1 MTIHNIKSKSI
12 VAGLVV
18 TAAALFYGT
27 PLHAESW
34 SYAEA
39 AKPYAGTTIR
49 VLDEI
54 TPLQETMRKLVPDF
68 TEETGILV
76 EYELLS
82 HGDVINRGQADLFS
96 GRGYYDAVM
105 LHGLQMGP
113 LLAAKAL
120 KSIDELMANELLTNP
135 NLDLDDLIEPAN
147 TSLVDYAGKQ
157 YGFLTWNYNQV
168 YWARADLLNNADEQ
182 TAFKAQ
188 YGYPLAPA
196 ETMQQMRDIAE
207 FFTRKSGETL
217 AGEPLLND
225 FYGIVLEGIPGGTTF
240 TTVWE
245 VFMKN
250 WGGGVFDSEG
260 RPNLDTPENIAGL
273 TFWADLWKF
282 SPPGQAEY
290 SLIDVPTVMG
300 NGIAAQ
306 TIAFSDFVLGVDKPG
321 GGAYAGKFVY
331 GGIPVNAENPEARS
345 AGGEPSLMA
354 LSIHSKNQEATYLFM
369 QWMIDK
375 NTQAKLMETGAGG
388 VPIRRSSFDLDVMSE
403 PTRLSLYNAMATSL
417 QYVRAKPKAP
427 NFFEI
432 DSTMAPL
439 VQQVGIGQITAEE
452 ALKDGQRKVLSIC
465 SDCLLPE

>member
-1 MTIHNIKSKSI
+1 MTIYKIEGKSML
-12 VAGLVV
+12 AGLVV

-27 PLHAESW
+27 ALHAQNW
-34 SYAEA
+34 SYTEA
-39 AKPYAGTTIR
+39 AKPYAGSTIR

-54 TPLQETMRKLVPDF
+54 TPLQETMRKLVPEF
-68 TEETGILV
+68 TKETGILV
-76 EYELLS
+76 EYELLG
-82 HGDVINRGQADLFS
+82 HGDVIKRGQADLFS
-96 GRGYYDAVM
+96 GRGYYDAIM
-105 LHGLQMGP
+105 LHSMQMGP

-120 KSIDELMANELLTNP
+120 KSIDELMENDALTNP
-135 NLDLDDLIEPAN
+135 SLDLDDLIEPAN
-147 TSLVDYAGKQ
+147 KSLVNYAGKQ
-157 YGFLTWNYNQV
+157 YGFLTWNYNQI
-168 YWARADLLNNADEQ
+168 YWARADLLSHPDEQ
-182 TAFKAQ
+182 VSFETR

-245 VFMKN
+245 VFMNN
-250 WGGGVFDSEG
+250 WGGGVFDSDG
-260 RPNLDTPENIAGL
+260 KPNLDTPENIAAL
-273 TFWADLWKF
+273 TFWANLWKF

-331 GGIPVNAENPEARS
+331 GGIPYNADNPGTRS

-375 NTQAKLMETGAGG
+375 ATQAKQVAAGGGG

-403 PTRLSLYNAMATSL
+403 TTRLSLYKAMATSL

-439 VQQVGIGQITAEE
+439 VQQVGIGQLTAEE
-452 ALKDGQRKVLSIC
+452 ALKDGQRKVMAIC
-465 SDCLLPE
+465 SDCLLSE